1 MPCHAAMIDKPT
13 IIKPDTKVEKALK
26 ELQKKHL
33 DGAPVVDENGV
44 VVGIFSISGV
54 MQNLLPVSVAMS
66 NGIQLDVT
74 VRAAPGVAKRLKKVY
89 PLPVSDLMER
99 KFYAVYPQ
107 TPIWEGVN
115 MLVTHGAPIFVVEND
130 ENKFIGILD
139 FHTALAELQRLQ
151 ESEAT

>member
-13 IIKPDTKVEKALK
+13 TLKPDIKVEKALK
-26 ELQKKHL
+26 ELQKKQL
-33 DGAPVVDENGV
+33 DAAPVVDHDGII
-44 VVGIFSISGV
+44 VGIFSISGV

-74 VRAAPGVAKRLKKVY
+74 VRAAPGIAKRLKKVY

-99 KFYAVYPQ
+99 KFHAVYPQ

-115 MLVTHGAPIFVVEND
+115 MLVTHGAPIFIVEN
-130 ENKFIGILD
+130 ENKKFIGILD

-151 ESEAT
+151 ESEAS